1 MIDIDSTP
9 PLDHDS
15 VPEYEDVAGGGVCE
29 HRYEVGD
36 GESPHLARPG
46 DVHQLLLSEYHVIIE
61 PVVIQR

>member
-1 MIDIDSTP
+1 MAIGRFFPEKDEEQFGFQRGTMIDIDSTP

-36 GESPHLARPG
+36 GESPHLA
-46 DVHQLLLSEYHVIIE
+46 
-61 PVVIQR
+61 